1 MHAHFPSVQ
10 TKMGQDELTAALDKS
25 TGHDL
30 KLIIGRD
37 GNSKLHG
44 ITIKYYYSAQKLKL

>member
-1 MHAHFPSVQ
+1 M
-10 TKMGQDELTAALDKS
+10 MGKDELTAAMEKS
-25 TGHDL
+25 TGYDL